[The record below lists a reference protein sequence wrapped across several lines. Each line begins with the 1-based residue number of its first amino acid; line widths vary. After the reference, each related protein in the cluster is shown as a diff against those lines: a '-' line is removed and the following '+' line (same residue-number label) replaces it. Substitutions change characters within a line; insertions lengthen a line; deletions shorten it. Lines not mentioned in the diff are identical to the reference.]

1 MILKEIAES
10 FISQVEESNVVLFI
24 SFFYGKEYETEC
36 CVSSLVC
43 VVYIGI
49 YKIGCNIY
57 AKMCLLNENMFVDR
71 RSVYWPK
78 ICLLNENVSTKVAYE
93 RL

>member
-1 MILKEIAES
+1 
-10 FISQVEESNVVLFI
+10 
-24 SFFYGKEYETEC
+24 
-36 CVSSLVC
+36 
-43 VVYIGI
+43 
-49 YKIGCNIY
+49 
-57 AKMCLLNENMFVDR
+57 MCLLNENMFVDR